1 MTTHVIEGRTWW
13 TFEIEGKAAPKGS
26 KRAGRNRHTGRLMLI
41 EAAHDDVK
49 AWQTA
54 VLAAVWEQT
63 RGKSEHTETGPVLVD
78 ITFWM
83 QRPKSKVLWRPFPT
97 TKPDRDKL
105 ERSTHDALTTSN
117 LIVDDSQI
125 TDGTVRKRYVH
136 EGHPDPGATV
146 FVARILGIDDAT
158 QDAII

>member
-1 MTTHVIEGRTWW
+1 MTTPVPEGRTWW
-13 TFEIEGKAAPKGS
+13 NFEVRGKAAPKGS

-41 EAAHDDVK
+41 ESAHSDVK

-54 VLAAVWEQT
+54 VIAAVWEQT
-63 RGKSEHTETGPVLVD
+63 QGKSEHTEPGPVLVD

-83 QRPKSKVLWRPFPT
+83 PRPKSKASSRCFPT

-117 LIVDDSQI
+117 LINDDAQI

-136 EGHPDPGATV
+136 PGHPEPGASI
-146 FVARILGIDDAT
+146 FVARILGMDALT
-158 QDAII
+158 QHAII